1 MTNHFSKRK
10 LKNIDNTGFTN
21 NSNAEGGRLTNR
33 DGSIN
38 VQKIGMPFW
47 ERISMFHTLL
57 RMPWWKFLFCIF
69 GAYFTI
75 NLFFATIYVIVGVE
89 NLTGIAGIND
99 GMLNGFEQAFFF
111 SAQTLTTVG
120 YGHISPLGLAA
131 NVVASIESFIGIL
144 SFALVTGLLYGRFA
158 RPQAFMK
165 FSDNVLVAPHKRK
178 RALMIR
184 LATYKNNHITDVEAI
199 ATMAMHVKGKDGKIT
214 TSFFGLKL
222 EITKIAS
229 MALSWTIVHLIDE
242 ESPLFGMGRDEM
254 MDANIEILYHM
265 KGFDDHFSNIVQ
277 QRTSYTID
285 EMVYGVKFLPM
296 FHRSDDGK
304 TTVLELDKIN
314 LHENADVPE
323 PVAIDE
329 LIKS

>member
-1 MTNHFSKRK
+1 MANQFRRKK
-10 LKNIDNTGFTN
+10 LKNINNTGFTN
-21 NSNAEGGRLTNR
+21 NSNVEGGRLTNK

-38 VQKIGMPFW
+38 VQKTGRPFW

-57 RMPWWKFLFCIF
+57 RMPWWKFLLSIF
-69 GAYFTI
+69 AVYFVI
-75 NLFFATIYVIVGVE
+75 NLVFATLYVVIGVH
-89 NLTGIAGIND
+89 NLTGIAGHAD
-99 GMLNGFEQAFFF
+99 DLLNGFEQAFFF

-131 NVVASIESFIGIL
+131 NVVASIESFVGIL

-158 RPQAFMK
+158 RPQAFMM
-165 FSDNVLVAPHKRK
+165 FSDNVLVAPHKGK
-178 RALMIR
+178 RALMVR

-199 ATMAMHVKGKDGKIT
+199 ATMAMHMREADGRQVT
-214 TSFFGLKL
+214 RFFRLEL

-229 MALSWTIVHLIDE
+229 MALSWTLVHLIDE
-242 ESPLFGMGRDEM
+242 KSPLFGMGHDEI
-254 MDANIEILYHM
+254 MDADIEILYNM

-277 QRTSYTID
+277 QRTSYTVS
-285 EMVYGVKFLPM
+285 EMVYGAKFLPM
-296 FHRSDDGK
+296 FHKSDDGN

-314 LHENADVPE
+314 LHERVDVPE
-323 PVAIDE
+323 PVDIDE